1 MRWPSIV
8 LVCVWVWLVG
18 CGGTPE
24 RQFCEARER
33 CLAPTTIEVLEQT
46 RAADWCEERLAAAVP
61 DSAGAAL
68 DDCARCLEGASCDDI
83 EAGKACRLRC
93 GPVRDA
99 IAQPGSVAR
108 AGELAATCT
117 ATSLATH
124 ASHQSLVRFGELVLE
139 IDCGRSQL
147 DDGVYQ
153 AFVLPD
159 EAALAGDQLPCGA
172 MVTHDGAGAVL
183 DRCDA
188 ATGTLTVVETGGR
201 RSYAGT
207 CTCNAVALD
216 LDVPYRF
223 FGWALTTEF

>member
-1 MRWPSIV
+1 MV
-8 LVCVWVWLVG
+8 GLLAG

-33 CLAPTTIEVLEQT
+33 CLAPSDVELLEQT
-46 RAADWCEERLAAAVP
+46 RVADWCEERLEAAVP
-61 DSAGAAL
+61 DSARAAL
-68 DDCARCLEGASCDDI
+68 DDCASCLDGASCDDI
-83 EAGKACRLRC
+83 QAGKECRLRC

-108 AGELAATCT
+108 AGELATTCT

-124 ASHQSLVRFGELVLE
+124 ASHQSLVRFGQLVLE

-159 EAALAGDQLPCGA
+159 ETALAGDQLPCGE
-172 MVTHDGAGAVL
+172 MVTHDGAGNVL
-183 DRCDA
+183 DSCEA
-188 ATGTLTVVETGGR
+188 ATGTLTVLATDGR
-201 RSYAGT
+201 RTYSGR
-207 CTCNAVALD
+207 CTCNGVELD